1 MTVMRMMNAKA
12 TVVYVTSSLRV
23 GQITF
28 RSSAAT
34 CRVNR
39 AGEVRSRL
47 SAAPDPLRR
56 SALWPRVWVAMSSPN
71 ALADLRRTV
80 RPDLL
85 VQPIRTCRAGGTRT
99 PNRRFWRPGLY
110 QLSYC
115 PTVVTT
121 RVYAER
127 TPLVEPNQLTGKPVG
142 GRRAGDATMEAC
154 QPREYRPGC
163 PPSPNPRPWP

>member
-1 MTVMRMMNAKA
+1 MKMMNVSA
-12 TVVYVTSSLRV
+12 TAVYVPSSLRV

-34 CRVNR
+34 WRVNS

-47 SAAPDPLRR
+47 AAAPDPLR
-56 SALWPRVWVAMSSPN
+56 SRVWVAISSPN
-71 ALADLRRTV
+71 TELNGSHHARADGTQR
-80 RPDLL
+80 

-127 TPLVEPNQLTGKPVG
+127 TPLVEPNQLTAKPVG
-142 GRRAGDATMEAC
+142 ERRAGDATMEAC